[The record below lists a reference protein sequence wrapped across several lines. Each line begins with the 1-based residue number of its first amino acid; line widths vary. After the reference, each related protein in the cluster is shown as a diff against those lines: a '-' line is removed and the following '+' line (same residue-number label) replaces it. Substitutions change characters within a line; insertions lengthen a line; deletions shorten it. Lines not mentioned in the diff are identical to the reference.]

1 MIDCLSLAV
10 TSLMAGSLLMGT
22 LGLRS
27 ALVGIDTG
35 IELGI
40 RQKMIRSLRR
50 VMPIVMA
57 ASILTSGIAA
67 FAGHSQL
74 QQVLAVLAFALCLGV
89 FGITLAVHSPLNRIF
104 LTWRTDSLPPNFQ
117 HLLDRWNRWDSIRAM
132 VAAAAFLS
140 IALSVAGRP

>member
-27 ALVGIDTG
+27 ALMGIDTG
-35 IELGI
+35 TELGI

-57 ASILTSGIAA
+57 ASILTSGVAA

-74 QQVLAVLAFALCLGV
+74 QQVLAVLGFALCLGV